1 MVPYQI
7 LIFLAAG
14 TVFLFIF
21 LYFVP
26 VNLWITAIFS
36 GVRIEIFELV
46 FMRIRRVPPGLI
58 VKNLIHLSKAGINVS
73 TAELETHHLAGGN
86 LDKVTRGMIAAKN
99 SGQEL
104 AWQEATKLDLSGQDI
119 EYHLKKKMLETE
131 GGIDQLRG
139 QLSAAILHD
148 LDADEIREVARV
160 MERMKPFK

>member
-1 MVPYQI
+1 VPYEE
-7 LIFLAAG
+7 LE
-14 TVFLFIF
+14 LFIF

-86 LDKVTRGMIAAKN
+86 LDKVTRGMI
-99 SGQEL
+99 
-104 AWQEATKLDLSGQDI
+104 WMRTKFGKLPG
-119 EYHLKKKMLETE
+119 
-131 GGIDQLRG
+131 
-139 QLSAAILHD
+139 
-148 LDADEIREVARV
+148 
-160 MERMKPFK
+160 

>member
-1 MVPYQI
+1 
-7 LIFLAAG
+7 
-14 TVFLFIF
+14 
-21 LYFVP
+21 
-26 VNLWITAIFS
+26 
-36 GVRIEIFELV
+36 
-46 FMRIRRVPPGLI
+46 MRIRRVPPGLI